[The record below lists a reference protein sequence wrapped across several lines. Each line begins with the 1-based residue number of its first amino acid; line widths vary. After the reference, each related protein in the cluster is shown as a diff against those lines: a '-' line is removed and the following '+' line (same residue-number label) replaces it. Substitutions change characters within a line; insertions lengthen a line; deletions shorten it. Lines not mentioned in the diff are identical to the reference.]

1 MAKRIIIAEAHA
13 DAPKPLRGVP
23 DGSGY
28 RDMARS
34 ESSAQELGRPADGKP
49 TAGVGR
55 DRSSGEAG
63 NDRGAKG
70 LDTENASKG
79 IGVKSLRKRHL
90 TEREIRE
97 IGAKRHLTKYPDIAL
112 MTERLARKAAAEP
125 KFRFYRLFWWITHEQ
140 TLRCAWERVRA
151 NGGAPGVD
159 GVTFQMIERSEGG
172 VDGFLA
178 ELQNELRE
186 NAYRASP
193 LRRKYIEKANGKM
206 RPLGIPTVKD
216 RVVQCAVKIIIE
228 PIFEADFHD
237 CSFGFRPN
245 RSAQDAVAR
254 IAENVKK
261 GDALVYDADLSSYF
275 DTIPH
280 DKLMAAVQMRIS
292 DGRVLGLIRHW
303 LKVCVQEPN
312 GVRISPKGRGTPQGG
327 VISPLLANIYLH
339 WFETIVSLTAKACGQ
354 VMSIVR
360 YADDF
365 VILARKWADG
375 FLQKVEGILEGRMG
389 LTVNREKTK
398 MLDFRE
404 PHTTLTFLGYDFRM
418 VRDRLFGT
426 GKRYL
431 KRYLTFGPSK
441 KSMKGIREKIHAIT
455 HARNGLLTV
464 EKVVGRLNKLTKGW
478 GAFYSVGYP
487 SKAFHAVNGYAL
499 RRMARFLNRKSQ
511 RRYRLKFADTY
522 YGELNHYG
530 MYWLK
535 WGDVGAMSADGVID
549 RKKNRYNYQQQL
561 VKAKKGTPR
570 NDKRNSSGK
579 AGCGKSARPV

>member
-1 MAKRIIIAEAHA
+1 MAKRIITAEAHA
-13 DAPKPLRGVP
+13 DAPKPLRGAP

-70 LDTENASKG
+70 LDTENVSKG

-178 ELQNELRE
+178 GLQKELRE

-216 RVVQCAVKIIIE
+216 RVVQCAVKTVVE
-228 PIFEADFHD
+228 PIFEEDFHD

-261 GDALVYDADLSSYF
+261 GKALAYDADLSSYF

-365 VILARKWADG
+365 VILARSWADG
-375 FLQKVEGILEGRMG
+375 FLQRVEGILEGRMG

-398 MLDFRE
+398 VLDFRE

-426 GKRYL
+426 G

-535 WGDVGAMSADGVID
+535 WADV
-549 RKKNRYNYQQQL
+549 RR
-561 VKAKKGTPR
+561 
-570 NDKRNSSGK
+570 
-579 AGCGKSARPV
+579 RPY

>member
-13 DAPKPLRGVP
+13 DAPKPLRGAP

-70 LDTENASKG
+70 LDTENVSKG

-178 ELQNELRE
+178 GLQKELRE

-216 RVVQCAVKIIIE
+216 RGVQCAVKTVIE
-228 PIFEADFHD
+228 PIFEEDFHD

-261 GDALVYDADLSSYF
+261 GKALVYDADLSSYF

-431 KRYLTFGPSK
+431 TFGPSK

-535 WGDVGAMSADGVID
+535 WADV
-549 RKKNRYNYQQQL
+549 RR
-561 VKAKKGTPR
+561 
-570 NDKRNSSGK
+570 
-579 AGCGKSARPV
+579 RPY

>member
-13 DAPKPLRGVP
+13 DAPKPLRGAP

-70 LDTENASKG
+70 LDTENVSKG
-79 IGVKSLRKRHL
+79 VGVKSLRKRHL

-431 KRYLTFGPSK
+431 TFGPSK

-535 WGDVGAMSADGVID
+535 WADV
-549 RKKNRYNYQQQL
+549 RR
-561 VKAKKGTPR
+561 
-570 NDKRNSSGK
+570 
-579 AGCGKSARPV
+579 RPC

>member
-13 DAPKPLRGVP
+13 DAPKPLRGAP

-70 LDTENASKG
+70 LDTENVSKG

-178 ELQNELRE
+178 GLQKELRE

-228 PIFEADFHD
+228 PIFETDFHD

-261 GDALVYDADLSSYF
+261 GKALAYDADLSSYF

-339 WFETIVSLTAKACGQ
+339 WFETIVSLTARACGQ

-365 VILARKWADG
+365 VILARSWADG
-375 FLQKVEGILEGRMG
+375 FLQRVEGILEGRMG

-398 MLDFRE
+398 VLDFRE

-431 KRYLTFGPSK
+431 TFGPSK
-441 KSMKGIREKIHAIT
+441 KSMKRVREKIHAIT

-511 RRYRLKFADTY
+511 RRYRLKFANTY

-535 WGDVGAMSADGVID
+535 WGDV
-549 RKKNRYNYQQQL
+549 RRR
-561 VKAKKGTPR
+561 R
-570 NDKRNSSGK
+570 N
-579 AGCGKSARPV
+579 

>member
-13 DAPKPLRGVP
+13 DAPKPLRGAP

-70 LDTENASKG
+70 LDTENVSKG

-178 ELQNELRE
+178 GLQKELRE

-216 RVVQCAVKIIIE
+216 RVVQCAVKTVIE
-228 PIFEADFHD
+228 PIFEEDFHD

-261 GDALVYDADLSSYF
+261 GKALVYDADLSSYF

-339 WFETIVSLTAKACGQ
+339 WFETIVSLTARACGQ

-365 VILARKWADG
+365 VILARSWADG
-375 FLQKVEGILEGRMG
+375 FLQRVEGILEGRMG

-398 MLDFRE
+398 VLDFRE

-426 GKRYL
+426 G

-535 WGDVGAMSADGVID
+535 WADV
-549 RKKNRYNYQQQL
+549 RR
-561 VKAKKGTPR
+561 
-570 NDKRNSSGK
+570 
-579 AGCGKSARPV
+579 RPY

>member
-13 DAPKPLRGVP
+13 DAPKPLRGAP

-70 LDTENASKG
+70 LDTENVSKG

-178 ELQNELRE
+178 GLQKELRE

-228 PIFEADFHD
+228 PIFEEDFHD

-261 GDALVYDADLSSYF
+261 GKALAYDADLSSYF

-365 VILARKWADG
+365 VILARSWADG
-375 FLQKVEGILEGRMG
+375 FLQRVEGILEGRMG

-398 MLDFRE
+398 VLDFRE

-426 GKRYL
+426 VKRYL
-431 KRYLTFGPSK
+431 SFGPSK

-535 WGDVGAMSADGVID
+535 WADV
-549 RKKNRYNYQQQL
+549 RR
-561 VKAKKGTPR
+561 
-570 NDKRNSSGK
+570 
-579 AGCGKSARPV
+579 RPY

>member
-13 DAPKPLRGVP
+13 DAPKPLRGAP

-70 LDTENASKG
+70 LDTENVSKG

-97 IGAKRHLTKYPDIAL
+97 IGAKRHLAKYPDIAL

-178 ELQNELRE
+178 GLQKELRE

-216 RVVQCAVKIIIE
+216 RVVQCAVKTVIE
-228 PIFEADFHD
+228 PIFEEDFHD

-261 GDALVYDADLSSYF
+261 GKALAYDADLSSYF

-292 DGRVLGLIRHW
+292 DGRVLGLNRHW

-365 VILARKWADG
+365 VILARSWADG
-375 FLQKVEGILEGRMG
+375 FLQRVEGILEGRMG

-398 MLDFRE
+398 VLDFRE

-426 GKRYL
+426 G

-535 WGDVGAMSADGVID
+535 WADGLMSADGHID
-549 RKKNRYNYQQQL
+549 REKKSL
-561 VKAKKGTPR
+561 
-570 NDKRNSSGK
+570 
-579 AGCGKSARPV
+579 

>member
-1 MAKRIIIAEAHA
+1 MYASILPTERHPVATRIMTAEANT
-13 DAPKPLRGVP
+13 DAPKPLRGAP
-23 DGSGY
+23 DGTGY

-70 LDTENASKG
+70 LYPKSVSKDVG
-79 IGVKSLRKRHL
+79 AGRLRKRHL
-90 TEREIRE
+90 SKRELYD
-97 IGAKRHLTKYPDIAL
+97 IGAKRHLTKYPDVAL
-112 MTERLARKAAAEP
+112 MTERLARKAKAEP
-125 KFRFYRLFWWITHEQ
+125 KFCFYNLYGWVTHEQ
-140 TLRCAWERVRA
+140 TLRCAWNRVHA

-159 GVTFQMIERSEGG
+159 GITFQMIERGEGG

-178 ELQNELRE
+178 GLQKELRE
-186 NAYRASP
+186 KTYRASP
-193 LRRKYIEKANGKM
+193 LRRKYIEKANGKT
-206 RPLGIPTVKD
+206 RPLGIPTIKD

-228 PIFEADFHD
+228 PIFETDFHD

-254 IAENVKK
+254 IAGEVKK
-261 GDALVYDADLSSYF
+261 GEVLAYDADLSSYF

-280 DKLMAAVQMRIS
+280 DKLMAALRMRIS
-292 DGRVLGLIRHW
+292 DSSVLGLIRQW

-365 VILARKWADG
+365 VILARKWVDG
-375 FLQKVEGILEGRMG
+375 FVEKVEGILEGRME
-389 LTVNREKTK
+389 LTVNRDKTK

-431 KRYLTFGPSK
+431 TFGPSK
-441 KSMKGIREKIHAIT
+441 KSMKRVREKIHEIT
-455 HARNGLLTV
+455 HARNGKLTV

-530 MYWLK
+530 MHWLR
-535 WGDVGAMSADGVID
+535 WADV
-549 RKKNRYNYQQQL
+549 RR
-561 VKAKKGTPR
+561 
-570 NDKRNSSGK
+570 
-579 AGCGKSARPV
+579 

>member
-13 DAPKPLRGVP
+13 DAPKPLRGAP

-70 LDTENASKG
+70 LDTENVSKG

-178 ELQNELRE
+178 GLQKELRE

-216 RVVQCAVKIIIE
+216 RVVQCAVKTVIE
-228 PIFEADFHD
+228 PIFEEDFHD

-261 GDALVYDADLSSYF
+261 GKALAYDADLSSYF

-292 DGRVLGLIRHW
+292 DGRVLGLVRHW

-312 GVRISPKGRGTPQGG
+312 GVRTSPKGRGTPQGG

-365 VILARKWADG
+365 VILARSWADG
-375 FLQKVEGILEGRMG
+375 FLQRVEGILEGRMG

-398 MLDFRE
+398 VLDFRE

-431 KRYLTFGPSK
+431 TFGPSK
-441 KSMKGIREKIHAIT
+441 KSMKRVREKIHAIT

-535 WGDVGAMSADGVID
+535 WAD
-549 RKKNRYNYQQQL
+549 
-561 VKAKKGTPR
+561 
-570 NDKRNSSGK
+570 
-579 AGCGKSARPV
+579 ARRRPY

>member
-13 DAPKPLRGVP
+13 DAPKPLRGAP

-70 LDTENASKG
+70 LDTENVSKG

-178 ELQNELRE
+178 GLQKELRE

-216 RVVQCAVKIIIE
+216 RVVQCAVKTVIE
-228 PIFEADFHD
+228 PIFEEDFHD

-261 GDALVYDADLSSYF
+261 GKALAYDADLSSYF

-365 VILARKWADG
+365 VILARSWVDG
-375 FLQKVEGILEGRMG
+375 FLQRVEGILEGRMG

-398 MLDFRE
+398 VLDFRE

-431 KRYLTFGPSK
+431 AFGPSK

-535 WGDVGAMSADGVID
+535 WADV
-549 RKKNRYNYQQQL
+549 RR
-561 VKAKKGTPR
+561 
-570 NDKRNSSGK
+570 
-579 AGCGKSARPV
+579 RPY

>member
-13 DAPKPLRGVP
+13 DAPKPLRGAP

-70 LDTENASKG
+70 LDTENVSKG

-178 ELQNELRE
+178 GLQKELRE

-228 PIFEADFHD
+228 PIFEEDFHD

-261 GDALVYDADLSSYF
+261 GKALVYDADLSSYF

-312 GVRISPKGRGTPQGG
+312 GVRTSPKGRGTPQGG

-339 WFETIVSLTAKACGQ
+339 WFETIVSLTARACGQ

-365 VILARKWADG
+365 VILARSWADG
-375 FLQKVEGILEGRMG
+375 FLQRVEGILEGRMG

-398 MLDFRE
+398 VLDFRE

-426 GKRYL
+426 G

-535 WGDVGAMSADGVID
+535 WADV
-549 RKKNRYNYQQQL
+549 RR
-561 VKAKKGTPR
+561 
-570 NDKRNSSGK
+570 
-579 AGCGKSARPV
+579 RPY

>member
-13 DAPKPLRGVP
+13 DAPKPLRGAP

-70 LDTENASKG
+70 LDTENVSKG

-178 ELQNELRE
+178 GLQKELRE

-216 RVVQCAVKIIIE
+216 RVVQCAVKTVIE
-228 PIFEADFHD
+228 PIFEEDFHD

-261 GDALVYDADLSSYF
+261 GKALAYDADLSSYF

-280 DKLMAAVQMRIS
+280 DMLMAAVQMRIS

-365 VILARKWADG
+365 VILARSWADG
-375 FLQKVEGILEGRMG
+375 FLQRVEGILEGRMG
-389 LTVNREKTK
+389 LTVNRGKTK
-398 MLDFRE
+398 VLDFRE

-426 GKRYL
+426 G

-535 WGDVGAMSADGVID
+535 WADV
-549 RKKNRYNYQQQL
+549 RR
-561 VKAKKGTPR
+561 
-570 NDKRNSSGK
+570 
-579 AGCGKSARPV
+579 RPY

>member
-159 GVTFQMIERSEGG
+159 GVTLQMIERGEGG

-178 ELQNELRE
+178 GLQKELRE

-431 KRYLTFGPSK
+431 TFGPSK

-535 WGDVGAMSADGVID
+535 WGDV
-549 RKKNRYNYQQQL
+549 RRR
-561 VKAKKGTPR
+561 R
-570 NDKRNSSGK
+570 N
-579 AGCGKSARPV
+579 

>member
-13 DAPKPLRGVP
+13 DAPKPLRGAP

-70 LDTENASKG
+70 LDTENVSKG

-178 ELQNELRE
+178 GLQKELRE

-216 RVVQCAVKIIIE
+216 RVVQCAVKTVIE
-228 PIFEADFHD
+228 PIFEEDFHD

-261 GDALVYDADLSSYF
+261 GKALAYDADLSSYF
-275 DTIPH
+275 DTIPR

-365 VILARKWADG
+365 VILARSWADG
-375 FLQKVEGILEGRMG
+375 FLQRVEGILEGRMG

-398 MLDFRE
+398 VLDFRE

-431 KRYLTFGPSK
+431 TFGPSK
-441 KSMKGIREKIHAIT
+441 KSMKRVREKIHAIT

-535 WGDVGAMSADGVID
+535 WADV
-549 RKKNRYNYQQQL
+549 RR
-561 VKAKKGTPR
+561 
-570 NDKRNSSGK
+570 
-579 AGCGKSARPV
+579 RPY

>member
-13 DAPKPLRGVP
+13 DAPKPLRGAP

-70 LDTENASKG
+70 LDTENVSKG

-178 ELQNELRE
+178 GLQKELRE

-228 PIFEADFHD
+228 PIFEEDFHD

-261 GDALVYDADLSSYF
+261 GKALAYDADLSSYF

-398 MLDFRE
+398 VLDFRE

-426 GKRYL
+426 G

-535 WGDVGAMSADGVID
+535 WADV
-549 RKKNRYNYQQQL
+549 RR
-561 VKAKKGTPR
+561 
-570 NDKRNSSGK
+570 
-579 AGCGKSARPV
+579 RPY

>member
-13 DAPKPLRGVP
+13 DAPKPLRGAP

-70 LDTENASKG
+70 LDTENVSKG

-178 ELQNELRE
+178 GLQKELRE

-216 RVVQCAVKIIIE
+216 RVVQCAVKTVIE
-228 PIFEADFHD
+228 PIFEEDFHD

-261 GDALVYDADLSSYF
+261 GKALAYDADLSSYF

-312 GVRISPKGRGTPQGG
+312 GVRTSPKGRGTPQGG

-365 VILARKWADG
+365 VILARSWADG
-375 FLQKVEGILEGRMG
+375 FLQRVEGILEGRMG

-398 MLDFRE
+398 VLDFRE

-431 KRYLTFGPSK
+431 TFGPSK
-441 KSMKGIREKIHAIT
+441 KSMKRVREKIHAIT

-535 WGDVGAMSADGVID
+535 WADV
-549 RKKNRYNYQQQL
+549 RR
-561 VKAKKGTPR
+561 
-570 NDKRNSSGK
+570 
-579 AGCGKSARPV
+579 RPY

>member
-13 DAPKPLRGVP
+13 DAPKPLRGAP

-70 LDTENASKG
+70 LDTENVSKG

-178 ELQNELRE
+178 GLQKELRE

-216 RVVQCAVKIIIE
+216 RVVQCAVKTVIE
-228 PIFEADFHD
+228 PIFEEDFHD

-261 GDALVYDADLSSYF
+261 GKALAYDADLSSYF

-365 VILARKWADG
+365 VILARSWAEG
-375 FLQKVEGILEGRMG
+375 FLQRVEGILEGRMG
-389 LTVNREKTK
+389 LTVNRGKTK
-398 MLDFRE
+398 VLDFRE

-426 GKRYL
+426 G

-535 WGDVGAMSADGVID
+535 WADV
-549 RKKNRYNYQQQL
+549 RR
-561 VKAKKGTPR
+561 
-570 NDKRNSSGK
+570 
-579 AGCGKSARPV
+579 RPY

>member
-70 LDTENASKG
+70 LCMRNVSKG
-79 IGVKSLRKRHL
+79 IGAKPLRKRYL
-90 TEREIRE
+90 TKKEVRE
-97 IGAKRHLTKYPDIAL
+97 IGAKRHLANYPDIAL
-112 MTERLARKAAAEP
+112 ITERLARRAKAEP
-125 KFRFYRLFWWITHEQ
+125 KLRFADLFGWITHEQ
-140 TLRCAWERVRA
+140 TLRCAWGRVRA

-159 GVTFQMIERSEGG
+159 GETFQRIERSEGG

-178 ELQNELRE
+178 ELQKALRE
-186 NAYRASP
+186 NTYRVSP
-193 LRRKYIEKANGKM
+193 LRRKYIAKDNGKM
-206 RPLGIPTVKD
+206 RPLSIPTVRD
-216 RVVQCAVKIIIE
+216 RVVQCAVKIIVE
-228 PIFEADFHD
+228 PIFEQDFHD
-237 CSFGFRPN
+237 CSYGFRPN
-245 RSAQDAVAR
+245 RSAQDAVTR
-254 IAENVKK
+254 IAEKVKN
-261 GDALVYDADLSSYF
+261 GEVLVYDADLSSFF

-280 DKLMAAVQMRIS
+280 DKLMAALQMRIS
-292 DGRVLGLIRHW
+292 DSRLLCLIRHM
-303 LKVCVQEPN
+303 LRVCVQEPN

-365 VILARKWADG
+365 VILARKWVDG
-375 FLQKVEGILEGRMG
+375 FVEKVEGILEGRME
-389 LTVNREKTK
+389 LTVNRDKTK

-431 KRYLTFGPSK
+431 TFGPSK
-441 KSMKGIREKIHAIT
+441 KSMKRVREKIHEIT
-455 HARNGLLTV
+455 HARNGKLTV

-530 MYWLK
+530 MHWLR
-535 WGDVGAMSADGVID
+535 WADV
-549 RKKNRYNYQQQL
+549 RR
-561 VKAKKGTPR
+561 
-570 NDKRNSSGK
+570 
-579 AGCGKSARPV
+579 

>member
-13 DAPKPLRGVP
+13 DAPKPLRGAP

-70 LDTENASKG
+70 LDTENVSKG

-178 ELQNELRE
+178 GLQKELRE

-216 RVVQCAVKIIIE
+216 RVVQCAVKTVIE
-228 PIFEADFHD
+228 PIFEEDFHD

-261 GDALVYDADLSSYF
+261 GKALAYDADLSSYF

-365 VILARKWADG
+365 VILARSWVDG
-375 FLQKVEGILEGRMG
+375 FLQRVEGILEGRMG

-398 MLDFRE
+398 VLDFRE

-431 KRYLTFGPSK
+431 TFGPSK
-441 KSMKGIREKIHAIT
+441 KSMKRVREKIHAIT

-535 WGDVGAMSADGVID
+535 WADV
-549 RKKNRYNYQQQL
+549 RR
-561 VKAKKGTPR
+561 
-570 NDKRNSSGK
+570 
-579 AGCGKSARPV
+579 RPC

>member
-13 DAPKPLRGVP
+13 DAPKPLRGAP

-70 LDTENASKG
+70 LDTENVSKG

-159 GVTFQMIERSEGG
+159 GVTFQMIERGEDG

-178 ELQNELRE
+178 GLQKELRE
-186 NAYRASP
+186 NTYRASP

-228 PIFEADFHD
+228 PIFETDFHD

-261 GDALVYDADLSSYF
+261 GEALVYDADLSSYF

-312 GVRISPKGRGTPQGG
+312 GVRISPKGKGTPQGG

-354 VMSIVR
+354 VMLIVR

-365 VILARKWADG
+365 VILARKWVDG

-398 MLDFRE
+398 VLDFRE

-426 GKRYL
+426 G

-535 WGDVGAMSADGVID
+535 WADVRG
-549 RKKNRYNYQQQL
+549 R
-561 VKAKKGTPR
+561 R
-570 NDKRNSSGK
+570 N
-579 AGCGKSARPV
+579 

>member
-1 MAKRIIIAEAHA
+1 MAKRIITAEAHA
-13 DAPKPLRGVP
+13 DAPKPLRGAP

-70 LDTENASKG
+70 LDTENVSKG

-178 ELQNELRE
+178 GLQKELRE

-216 RVVQCAVKIIIE
+216 RVVQCAVKTVIE
-228 PIFEADFHD
+228 PIFEEDFHD

-261 GDALVYDADLSSYF
+261 GKALVYDADLSSYF

-365 VILARKWADG
+365 VILARSWVDG
-375 FLQKVEGILEGRMG
+375 FLQRVEGILEGRMG

-398 MLDFRE
+398 VLDFRE

-426 GKRYL
+426 G

-535 WGDVGAMSADGVID
+535 WADV
-549 RKKNRYNYQQQL
+549 RR
-561 VKAKKGTPR
+561 
-570 NDKRNSSGK
+570 
-579 AGCGKSARPV
+579 RPY

>member
-13 DAPKPLRGVP
+13 DAPKPLRGAP

-34 ESSAQELGRPADGKP
+34 ESSAQELGRPADRKP

-70 LDTENASKG
+70 LDTENVSKG

-178 ELQNELRE
+178 GLQKELRE

-228 PIFEADFHD
+228 PIFEEDFHD

-261 GDALVYDADLSSYF
+261 GKALAYDADLSSYF

-365 VILARKWADG
+365 VILARSWADG
-375 FLQKVEGILEGRMG
+375 FLQRVEGILEGRMG

-398 MLDFRE
+398 VLDFRE

-426 GKRYL
+426 G

-535 WGDVGAMSADGVID
+535 WADV
-549 RKKNRYNYQQQL
+549 RR
-561 VKAKKGTPR
+561 
-570 NDKRNSSGK
+570 
-579 AGCGKSARPV
+579 RPY

>member
-34 ESSAQELGRPADGKP
+34 ESSVQELGRPADGKP

-70 LDTENASKG
+70 LDTGNVSKG

-431 KRYLTFGPSK
+431 TFGPSK

-535 WGDVGAMSADGVID
+535 WGDV
-549 RKKNRYNYQQQL
+549 RRR
-561 VKAKKGTPR
+561 R
-570 NDKRNSSGK
+570 N
-579 AGCGKSARPV
+579 

>member
-13 DAPKPLRGVP
+13 DAPKPLRGAP

-431 KRYLTFGPSK
+431 TFGPSK

-535 WGDVGAMSADGVID
+535 WADV
-549 RKKNRYNYQQQL
+549 RR
-561 VKAKKGTPR
+561 
-570 NDKRNSSGK
+570 
-579 AGCGKSARPV
+579 RPC

>member
-13 DAPKPLRGVP
+13 DAPKPLRGAP

-70 LDTENASKG
+70 LDTENVSKG

-178 ELQNELRE
+178 GLQKELRE

-228 PIFEADFHD
+228 PIFEEDFHD

-261 GDALVYDADLSSYF
+261 GKALAYDADLSSYF

-365 VILARKWADG
+365 VILARSWADG
-375 FLQKVEGILEGRMG
+375 FLQRVEGILEGRMG
-389 LTVNREKTK
+389 LTVNRGKTK
-398 MLDFRE
+398 VLDFRE

-431 KRYLTFGPSK
+431 TFGPSK
-441 KSMKGIREKIHAIT
+441 KSMKRVREKIHAIT

-535 WGDVGAMSADGVID
+535 WADV
-549 RKKNRYNYQQQL
+549 RR
-561 VKAKKGTPR
+561 
-570 NDKRNSSGK
+570 
-579 AGCGKSARPV
+579 RPY

>member
-13 DAPKPLRGVP
+13 DAPKPLRGAP

-70 LDTENASKG
+70 LDTENVSKG

-178 ELQNELRE
+178 GLQKELRE

-216 RVVQCAVKIIIE
+216 RVVQCAVKTVIE
-228 PIFEADFHD
+228 PIFEEDFHD

-261 GDALVYDADLSSYF
+261 GKALAYDADLSSYF

-365 VILARKWADG
+365 VILARSWVDG
-375 FLQKVEGILEGRMG
+375 FLQRVEGILEGRMG

-398 MLDFRE
+398 VLDFRE

-431 KRYLTFGPSK
+431 TFGPSK
-441 KSMKGIREKIHAIT
+441 KSMKRVREKIHAIT

-535 WGDVGAMSADGVID
+535 WADV
-549 RKKNRYNYQQQL
+549 RR
-561 VKAKKGTPR
+561 
-570 NDKRNSSGK
+570 
-579 AGCGKSARPV
+579 RPY

>member
-13 DAPKPLRGVP
+13 DAPKPLRGAP

-70 LDTENASKG
+70 LDTENVSKG

-178 ELQNELRE
+178 GLQKELRE

-216 RVVQCAVKIIIE
+216 RVVQCAVKTVIE
-228 PIFEADFHD
+228 PIFEEDFHD

-261 GDALVYDADLSSYF
+261 GKALVYDADLSSYF

-365 VILARKWADG
+365 VILARSWVDG
-375 FLQKVEGILEGRMG
+375 FLQRVEGILEGRMG

-398 MLDFRE
+398 VLDFRE

-426 GKRYL
+426 G

-535 WGDVGAMSADGVID
+535 WADV
-549 RKKNRYNYQQQL
+549 RR
-561 VKAKKGTPR
+561 
-570 NDKRNSSGK
+570 
-579 AGCGKSARPV
+579 RPY

>member
-13 DAPKPLRGVP
+13 DAPKPLRGAP

-70 LDTENASKG
+70 LDTENVSKG

-178 ELQNELRE
+178 GLQKELRE

-216 RVVQCAVKIIIE
+216 RVVQCAVKTVVE
-228 PIFEADFHD
+228 PIFEEDFHD

-261 GDALVYDADLSSYF
+261 GKALAYDADLSSYF

-365 VILARKWADG
+365 VILARSWVDG
-375 FLQKVEGILEGRMG
+375 FLQRVEGILEGRMG

-398 MLDFRE
+398 VLDFRE

-426 GKRYL
+426 G

-535 WGDVGAMSADGVID
+535 WADV
-549 RKKNRYNYQQQL
+549 RR
-561 VKAKKGTPR
+561 
-570 NDKRNSSGK
+570 
-579 AGCGKSARPV
+579 RPY

>member
-13 DAPKPLRGVP
+13 DAPKPLRGAP

-70 LDTENASKG
+70 LDTENVSKG

-178 ELQNELRE
+178 GLQKELRE

-216 RVVQCAVKIIIE
+216 RVVQCAVKTVIE
-228 PIFEADFHD
+228 PIFEEDFHD

-261 GDALVYDADLSSYF
+261 GKALAYDADLSSYF

-365 VILARKWADG
+365 VILARSWADG
-375 FLQKVEGILEGRMG
+375 FLQRVEGILEGRMG

-398 MLDFRE
+398 VLDFRE

-431 KRYLTFGPSK
+431 TFGPSK
-441 KSMKGIREKIHAIT
+441 KSMKRVREKIHAIT

-535 WGDVGAMSADGVID
+535 WADV
-549 RKKNRYNYQQQL
+549 RR
-561 VKAKKGTPR
+561 
-570 NDKRNSSGK
+570 
-579 AGCGKSARPV
+579 RPY

>member
-13 DAPKPLRGVP
+13 DAPKPLRGAP

-70 LDTENASKG
+70 LDTENVSKG

-178 ELQNELRE
+178 GLQKELRE

-216 RVVQCAVKIIIE
+216 RVVQCAVKTVIE
-228 PIFEADFHD
+228 PIFEEDFHD

-261 GDALVYDADLSSYF
+261 GKALAYDADLSSYF

-365 VILARKWADG
+365 VILARSWADG
-375 FLQKVEGILEGRMG
+375 FLQRVEGILEGRMG

-398 MLDFRE
+398 VLDFRE

-431 KRYLTFGPSK
+431 TFGPSK
-441 KSMKGIREKIHAIT
+441 KSMKGIREKIHVIT

-535 WGDVGAMSADGVID
+535 WADV
-549 RKKNRYNYQQQL
+549 RR
-561 VKAKKGTPR
+561 
-570 NDKRNSSGK
+570 
-579 AGCGKSARPV
+579 RPC

>member
-1 MAKRIIIAEAHA
+1 MYASKFPTERSPVAKWVMIAEANT
-13 DAPKPLRGVP
+13 DAPKSFCDAP
-23 DGSGY
+23 DGTGH

-34 ESSAQELGRPADGKP
+34 ESSAWELGRPAAAKAG
-49 TAGVGR
+49 AGVGGN
-55 DRSSGEAG
+55 RSSVEAG
-63 NDRGAKG
+63 NDRRAKG
-70 LDTENASKG
+70 SRIESASNRSAG
-79 IGVKSLRKRHL
+79 ADSLRK
-90 TEREIRE
+90 
-97 IGAKRHLTKYPDIAL
+97 KC
-112 MTERLARKAAAEP
+112 MTEEEIAAIAAKHRMTKFPNLALTRERLSRKAKAEP
-125 KFRFYRLFWWITHEQ
+125 KFRFYTLYGRVMDDE
-140 TLRCAWERVRA
+140 TLRCAWRCVRKA
-151 NGGAPGVD
+151 KKAPGVD
-159 GVTFQMIERSEGG
+159 GVVCEDIERGEGG
-172 VDGFLA
+172 VEGFLA
-178 ELQNELRE
+178 SVQAELK
-186 NAYRASP
+186 AKTYRASP
-193 LRRKYIEKANGKM
+193 VRRVYIKKANGKL

-216 RVVQCAVKIIIE
+216 RVVQMAVKLVIE

-245 RSAQDAVAR
+245 RSAQDAAER
-254 IAENVKK
+254 IAEKVKE
-261 GDALVYDADLSSYF
+261 GDTHVYDADLSSYF

-280 DKLMAAVQMRIS
+280 DKLMAAVQMRIT
-292 DGRVLGLIRHW
+292 DGSVLRLIRQW

-312 GVRISPKGRGTPQGG
+312 GVRKSPKGRGTPQGG

-365 VILARKWADG
+365 VILARAWVDG
-375 FLQKVEGILEGRMG
+375 FLKKVEGILEERMG

-398 MLDFRE
+398 TLDFRE

-431 KRYLTFGPSK
+431 TFGPSK
-441 KSMKGIREKIHAIT
+441 KSMKRIREKIHGIT

-464 EKVVGRLNKLTKGW
+464 KKVVERLNKLTKGW

-499 RRMARFLNRKSQ
+499 RRMARHLNHRSQ

-535 WGDVGAMSADGVID
+535 WADVRRG
-549 RKKNRYNYQQQL
+549 RY
-561 VKAKKGTPR
+561 
-570 NDKRNSSGK
+570 
-579 AGCGKSARPV
+579 

>member
-70 LDTENASKG
+70 LDTENVSKG

-178 ELQNELRE
+178 GLQKELRE

-228 PIFEADFHD
+228 PIFEEDFHD

-261 GDALVYDADLSSYF
+261 GKALAYDADLSSYF

-365 VILARKWADG
+365 VILARSWVDG
-375 FLQKVEGILEGRMG
+375 FLQRVEGILEGRMG

-398 MLDFRE
+398 VLDFRE

-431 KRYLTFGPSK
+431 TFGPSK
-441 KSMKGIREKIHAIT
+441 KSMKRVREKIHAIT

-535 WGDVGAMSADGVID
+535 WADV
-549 RKKNRYNYQQQL
+549 RR
-561 VKAKKGTPR
+561 
-570 NDKRNSSGK
+570 
-579 AGCGKSARPV
+579 RPY

>member
-13 DAPKPLRGVP
+13 DAPKPLRGAP

-70 LDTENASKG
+70 LDTENVSKG

-178 ELQNELRE
+178 GLQKELRE

-216 RVVQCAVKIIIE
+216 RVVQCAVKTVVE
-228 PIFEADFHD
+228 PIFEEDFHD

-261 GDALVYDADLSSYF
+261 GKALAYDADLSSYF

-312 GVRISPKGRGTPQGG
+312 GVRTSPKGRGTPQGG

-365 VILARKWADG
+365 VILARSWADG
-375 FLQKVEGILEGRMG
+375 FLQRVEGILEGRMG

-398 MLDFRE
+398 VLDFRE

-426 GKRYL
+426 G

-535 WGDVGAMSADGVID
+535 WADV
-549 RKKNRYNYQQQL
+549 RR
-561 VKAKKGTPR
+561 
-570 NDKRNSSGK
+570 
-579 AGCGKSARPV
+579 RPY

>member
-70 LDTENASKG
+70 LDTGNVSKG

-159 GVTFQMIERSEGG
+159 GVTFQMIERGEGG

-178 ELQNELRE
+178 GLQKELRE

-431 KRYLTFGPSK
+431 TFGPSK

-535 WGDVGAMSADGVID
+535 WGDV
-549 RKKNRYNYQQQL
+549 RRR
-561 VKAKKGTPR
+561 R
-570 NDKRNSSGK
+570 N
-579 AGCGKSARPV
+579 

>member
-13 DAPKPLRGVP
+13 DAPKPLRGAP

-70 LDTENASKG
+70 LDTGNVSKG

-159 GVTFQMIERSEGG
+159 GVTFQMIERGEGG

-178 ELQNELRE
+178 GLQKELRE

-216 RVVQCAVKIIIE
+216 RVVQCAVKTVIE
-228 PIFEADFHD
+228 PIFEVDFHD

-254 IAENVKK
+254 IAENVRK
-261 GDALVYDADLSSYF
+261 GGALVYDADLSSYF

-431 KRYLTFGPSK
+431 TFGPSK

-487 SKAFHAVNGYAL
+487 SRAFHAVNGYAL

-535 WGDVGAMSADGVID
+535 WGDV
-549 RKKNRYNYQQQL
+549 RRR
-561 VKAKKGTPR
+561 R
-570 NDKRNSSGK
+570 N
-579 AGCGKSARPV
+579 